1 MITKAEA
8 FIRQNRMIDPG
19 DTVVCG
25 LSGGADSVCL
35 LDVLARLREPL
46 GFTLTAAHYNHNL
59 RGQESDG
66 DEAFV
71 RQLCRDMDIPLL
83 VGSGDVAAASGGAA
97 LEETARKMRYE
108 FFHRALEHFGAQKL
122 ATAHN
127 ADDELE
133 TVLMRI
139 ARGTGLRGLCGI
151 PPVRDRF
158 IRPILFAP
166 RGDIEAYL
174 TDRGLSHREDSTN
187 ADVKYTRN
195 RLRAQVLPVLRT
207 LNPSASE
214 NTVQMCLSLREDQA
228 LLESLAAE
236 TAYDGP
242 KPLVIRRL
250 RQEYQA
256 VSDQD
261 LSSVHLEALYELLQ
275 SPDPSAKLS
284 LPGGITACRE
294 YDSLKFVKDLA
305 ENREFSYVLAPGQV
319 VQVGKFLIFCK
330 ISSNPPEKSN
340 FRNTFAIKHDIID
353 GALYVRS
360 RRQGDRLQLPRR
372 PGKSLKKLFIDEKI
386 PASQRDV
393 LPVIADKSGV
403 LGVYGFG
410 PDIRGQS
417 DTGPW
422 VVVEIRLSS

>member
-1 MITKAEA
+1 MITKTRD
-8 FIRQNRMIDPG
+8 FILKNHMIDPG

-46 GFTLTAAHYNHNL
+46 GFTLAAAHYNHNL
-59 RGQESDG
+59 RGAESDG

-83 VGSGDVAAASGGAA
+83 VGSGDVAAAAAGAGV
-97 LEETARKMRYE
+97 EETARKMRYE
-108 FFHRALEHFGAQKL
+108 FFGRGLEHFSAQKL

-127 ADDELE
+127 ADDQLE
-133 TVLMRI
+133 TVLMRVV
-139 ARGTGLRGLCGI
+139 RGTGLRGLGGI

-166 RGDIEAYL
+166 RSDIEEYL
-174 TDRGLSHREDSTN
+174 ASRGLSHRVDSTN
-187 ADVKYTRN
+187 SDVKYTRN
-195 RLRAQVLPVLRT
+195 RLRAQVLPVLRE
-207 LNPSASE
+207 LNPLAAE
-214 NTVQMCLSLREDQA
+214 NAVQMCLSLREDQE

-250 RQEYQA
+250 RQEYEA
-256 VSDQD
+256 VSGGD
-261 LSSVHLEALYELLQ
+261 LSAAHLEALYDLVR
-275 SPDPSAKLS
+275 SPDPSARLS

-294 YDSLKFVKDLA
+294 YDRLKFVQDMEK
-305 ENREFSYVLAPGQV
+305 EQPFSYVLAPGQQ
-319 VQVGKFLIFCK
+319 VQTGNFLIFCK
-330 ISSNPPEKSN
+330 ISSNPPEMLN

-353 GALYVRS
+353 GALYLRS
-360 RRQGDRLQLPRR
+360 RRQGDRLQLPHR

-386 PASQRDV
+386 PAAQRDTV
-393 LPVIADKSGV
+393 PVIADRTGV
-403 LGVYGFG
+403 LGVYGLG
-410 PDIRGQS
+410 PDVRGQS

-422 VVVEIRLSS
+422 VIVEIRER